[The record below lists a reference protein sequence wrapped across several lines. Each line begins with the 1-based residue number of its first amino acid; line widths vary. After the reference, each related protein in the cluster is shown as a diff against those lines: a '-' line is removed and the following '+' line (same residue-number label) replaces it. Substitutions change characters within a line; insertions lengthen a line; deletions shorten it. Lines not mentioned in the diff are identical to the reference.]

1 MKILAISTRDYYDLV
16 SSEKWEKIK
25 CPLLITY
32 ISNLYNG
39 DIDNEEDYVQ
49 DFFIQDKEGERFW
62 EENQDGFSVIKRI
75 SHDSQYTIYI
85 IPCIPR
91 DHVNKNTGKCKSLK
105 IRHDYIGLFLNSI
118 LNDSKMNVDAND
130 IFVAVH
136 DLDIFENN
144 DERNLGTNEAEP
156 NSSLFNLIKEGKVLP
171 DNIFGFQHEN
181 VQNSFYSLFNQ
192 KLGRDALPPDTLE
205 SIFSRIRTTAGR
217 EVERVVMK
225 RDFVNART
233 IATAKPITPIPFSF
247 SINTEKR
254 FSCSMPEAYKEKNN
268 AEYAT
273 LFNAITSEHSQRV
286 FDCEAGEYSAYL
298 LIHHISDIQGYAKR
312 HEQYVFGQNYFTES
326 GTIRPVIHFCDA
338 SLEELTEIYRY
349 ASVIDCSIWNHYVQ
363 IKRNNDCST
372 ISFVDEVQL
381 ENAISDIANNSS
393 RHLYNLVVAR
403 ESADLVAR
411 MIYASFIKR
420 FPETEGH
427 GDYVSPF
434 VFHSEQAVKNHLIYE
449 EFEETNKI
457 EQIKKYYRWR
467 ILLIDDKA
475 VADMGTN
482 IKAKI
487 IVDGL
492 PFNCKVSII
501 KNVLNRCFDRIQ
513 VREWN
518 DSTSVSVGTECL
530 LEFAQ
535 SKNDAILALQ
545 KRKYDIILLDYLL
558 DRSQEGKHNYGY
570 QILETIYS
578 VCDSKAKKK
587 VKDNSIT
594 NILIGPNK
602 RFFFMFT
609 SAYSSAV
616 NERLLAEGLN
626 LSEDYWHISLGACPT
641 NTPQLFL
648 YNLLKLMDKR
658 LEDSG
663 LLKLSSDS
671 MYKLINKIY
680 SRKED
685 DPKRESVRKRA
696 NAFYQKVL
704 SLQYHYR
711 NILKDVEI
719 PFGQNI
725 SDFETKGS
733 VLMTTFIKKKI
744 NLGGMLEHLTQ
755 LVHLTAFGTVRQW
768 PEMWEEYIY
777 FKALFEKQS
786 SDDKDSDSV
795 DPEKL
800 KEMFINIENY
810 ILDLKSQPQ

>member
-1 MKILAISTRDYYDLV
+1 MKILALSTRDYYDLV

-25 CPLLITY
+25 CPLIATF

-39 DIDNEEDYVQ
+39 KAEDEEGDIQ

-62 EENQDGFSVIKRI
+62 EDNQDAFSIIKRV
-75 SHDSQYTIYI
+75 SHDSEYILYI

-91 DHVNKNTGKCKSLK
+91 NHVNENTGKCKSLK
-105 IRHDYIGLFLNSI
+105 IRHDYIGLFLKSI
-118 LNDSKMNVDAND
+118 LNDLNITIDAKD

-144 DERNLGTNEAEP
+144 DERNLGTCEAEP
-156 NSSLFNLIKEGKVLP
+156 NTSLFNLIKDGKILP
-171 DNIFGFQHEN
+171 GNIFGFQHEN

-192 KLGRDALPPDTLE
+192 KLGRDVLPPDSLE
-205 SIFSRIRTTAGR
+205 NIFSRIKTTAGK
-217 EVERVVMK
+217 EIERVI
-225 RDFVNART
+225 VNKGSESTTT
-233 IATAKPITPIPFSF
+233 ITTAKPIIPIPFSF
-247 SINTEKR
+247 SINTDKR
-254 FSCSMPEAYKEKNN
+254 LSCSMPEAYKERENV
-268 AEYAT
+268 EYAT
-273 LFNAITSEHSQRV
+273 LFNAITSELSQRV
-286 FDCEAGEYSAYL
+286 FDCETGDYSVYL
-298 LIHHISDIQGYAKR
+298 LIHHKSDIQGYAKR

-326 GTIRPVIHFCDA
+326 GAMYPVIHFCDA

-363 IKRNNDCST
+363 IKKNNESST
-372 ISFVDEVQL
+372 ISFVDGVQI
-381 ENAISDIANNSS
+381 ENAISAIANNSS

-411 MIYASFIKR
+411 MTYASFIKR

-434 VFHSEQAVKNHLIYE
+434 VFHSEQTVKNNLIYE

-457 EQIKKYYRWR
+457 ELIKKQYRWR

-475 VADMGTN
+475 VTDMGTN
-482 IKAKI
+482 IKEKI
-487 IVDGL
+487 VIDGL
-492 PFNCKVSII
+492 PFNCKVTIL
-501 KNVLNRCFDRIQ
+501 KNVLNRCFDKIQ

-518 DSTSVSVGTECL
+518 DSTPVIDGIECL

-558 DRSQEGKHNYGY
+558 DRSQDGKHNYAY
-570 QILETIYS
+570 QILETIYGI
-578 VCDSKAKKK
+578 CDSKAKKK
-587 VKDNSIT
+587 VLDKSIS

-626 LSEDYWHISLGACPT
+626 QSEKYWYINLGACPT

-648 YNLLKLMDKR
+648 YNLLKIMDKR

-663 LLKLSSDS
+663 ILKLSSDS
-671 MYKLINKIY
+671 IYKLTNKIY
-680 SRKED
+680 RRKED

-696 NAFYQKVL
+696 NVHYQEVL

-711 NILKDVEI
+711 SILRDVEI
-719 PFGQNI
+719 PFGDRSSIFDTN
-725 SDFETKGS
+725 GS
-733 VLMTTFIKKKI
+733 VLMTDFIQKKI

-755 LVHLTAFGTVRQW
+755 LVHLTAFGTIRQW

-777 FKALFEKQS
+777 FKAMFEKQLDEVS
-786 SDDKDSDSV
+786 SKDFNT
-795 DPEKL
+795 L
-800 KEMFINIENY
+800 CQNIENY
-810 ILDLKSQPQ
+810 ILELKSQQQ